1 MREATLRREGT
12 EGLSANNNDSR
23 SQDDKKPTTRPVK
36 RRGAAPDDV
45 GKALRSAYDE
55 TLRED
60 VPDDFLDL
68 LGKLS

>member
-1 MREATLRREGT
+1 VKKALPRR
-12 EGLSANNNDSR
+12 
-23 SQDDKKPTTRPVK
+23 K
-36 RRGAAPDDV
+36 GAGPDEV

>member
-1 MREATLRREGT
+1 LRQATTRLEGV
-12 EGLSANNNDSR
+12 EGLSSDNNNDRQPAPKPRKPRR
-23 SQDDKKPTTRPVK
+23 SA
-36 RRGAAPDDV
+36 GPDDV

-55 TLRED
+55 ALREE

>member
-1 MREATLRREGT
+1 MKKT
-12 EGLSANNNDSR
+12 SA
-23 SQDDKKPTTRPVK
+23 K
-36 RRGAAPDDV
+36 RRGAGSDDV

-55 TLRED
+55 ALREE